1 MMKKI
6 LAIVLLVTISIF
18 LFGCGGDKAVNVQD
32 LKCGSE
38 CLKLCEASGMSYYP
52 STQKVTDTQCQMNC
66 LCQKDITFAF
76 TQ

>member
-18 LFGCGGDKAVNVQD
+18 LFGCGGDKGTSIQEI
-32 LKCGSE
+32 KCNSE
-38 CLKLCEASGMSYYP
+38 CLKLCETNGMQYYP
-52 STQKVTDTQCQMNC
+52 SVQKFTETQCQINC
-66 LCQKDITFAF
+66 LCSKDITFAF